1 MAAGLMPRRPGTAAC
16 QVAAALAAGFLFAA
30 CHANLQAAVASF
42 PSGPIPEAV
51 RSERWEDVRTYTA
64 RIPNPSSPALALA
77 VARAARG
84 TGDPERALEVSRN
97 ALADAGDLSAALR
110 LEAAAALLE
119 LGRDPWP
126 MVQPLLARR
135 APAAH
140 RRAATELLQRGW
152 VSLPIELLTRHQQ
165 RPLSP
170 PLTRRLEGILAARTG
185 DSALAR
191 RLLRDNDRDAV
202 ATDLCL
208 SLVSGPGLE
217 GVDPLH
223 CASGLLV
230 GGRWRAAQTLLEQL
244 NEPEQ
249 PDRLYRHLFLKG
261 RAAYRLGQ
269 RNAAASLFER
279 AVEAATDE
287 EERFAAA
294 VQRARVAELD
304 RDRAKALN
312 FWRIARTAKADR
324 WEGWDGEARSL
335 VALDRTQEAVAGL
348 DQIPLRQRNEVASRL
363 AAVLLAREKLETAQ
377 KVIRLLRPPSPE
389 KAVLE
394 LALQHRQGRED
405 LSPRIAAVLA
415 DPRAGRWREMAAP
428 LPTTPADSGSPPPAT
443 RDLDELARIA
453 ATFGVDT
460 ARDSLLRALAA
471 DPEWARLIAG
481 SVLEPESLDQIIREL
496 GSVGLESEAARL
508 YPHLF
513 PGRTP
518 AEQAWSARALAAWG
532 NAPAALSRGER
543 VWASLGPL
551 PAVLLPE
558 AVLRLV
564 LPEELVES
572 VARAAAPHGVS
583 PALLVA
589 VIRQESRFETAAR
602 SRAGAL
608 GVAQFMPETARS
620 LGADLEDLMDAS
632 TALGLA
638 AKELSRLHRAMG
650 EPAVLAAGSY
660 NAGET
665 MVRNWLQDLGDNRD
679 EILFALLVPF
689 GETSRYVLAVREG
702 MELARHLR

>member
-1 MAAGLMPRRPGTAAC
+1 MATGLMFRRLGHGAW
-16 QVAAALAAGFLFAA
+16 QVAAALATMLPFAA
-30 CHANLQAAVASF
+30 CPARLPAAVASF
-42 PSGPIPEAV
+42 PSGPVPEAV

-64 RIPNPSSPALALA
+64 RIPYPTSPALALA

-97 ALADAGDLSAALR
+97 ALANAGDLSASLR
-110 LEAAAALLE
+110 LEAASALLE

-140 RRAATELLQRGW
+140 RRAASELLQSGW
-152 VSLPIELLTRHQQ
+152 VSLPVELLKRHRQ
-165 RPLSP
+165 RPLEP
-170 PLTRRLEGILAARTG
+170 QLTRRLEGILAARTG
-185 DSALAR
+185 DSELAR

-208 SLVSGPGLE
+208 SLASGPGLE
-217 GVDPLH
+217 DVDPLH

-230 GGRWRAAQTLLEQL
+230 GGRWREAKALLEQL
-244 NEPEQ
+244 SEPEQ
-249 PDRLYRHLFLKG
+249 PDRRYQYLFLKG

-269 RNAAASLFER
+269 RSAAASLFEQ
-279 AVEAATDE
+279 AVKAATDE
-287 EERFAAA
+287 EGRFAAA

-304 RDRAKALN
+304 RNRAKALDY
-312 FWRIARTAKADR
+312 WRMARTATADR
-324 WEGWDGEARSL
+324 WEGWDGETRSL
-335 VALDRTQEAVAGL
+335 VALDRTQEALAVL
-348 DQIPLRQRNEVASRL
+348 DATPMRQRNEVASRL
-363 AAVLLAREKLETAQ
+363 AAVLLARGQLEAVQT
-377 KVIRLLRPPSPE
+377 VIHRLRLPSPE

-394 LALQHRQGRED
+394 LVLQYRQGRED
-405 LSPRIAAVLA
+405 LSPAIAALLA
-415 DPRAGRWREMAAP
+415 DRRAGRWREMATA
-428 LPTTPADSGSPPPAT
+428 LPRTLLAAEAPPPAT
-443 RDLDELARIA
+443 RELGQLAHIA
-453 ATFGVDT
+453 ANFGVEA

-471 DPEWARLIAG
+471 DPEWARLVAG
-481 SVLEPESLDQIIREL
+481 SVLQPDSLDQVIRDL

-518 AEQAWSARALAAWG
+518 AEQAWSGRALAAWG
-532 NAPAALSRGER
+532 NAPAALSQGER
-543 VWASLGPL
+543 LWASLGPL

-572 VARAAAPHGVS
+572 IAQAAASHGVS
-583 PALLVA
+583 PALLAA

-632 TALGLA
+632 KSLGLA
-638 AKELSRLHRAMG
+638 ARELSRLRRAMG
-650 EPAVLAAGSY
+650 EPAVLAAGGY

-689 GETSRYVLAVREG
+689 RETSHYILAVREG